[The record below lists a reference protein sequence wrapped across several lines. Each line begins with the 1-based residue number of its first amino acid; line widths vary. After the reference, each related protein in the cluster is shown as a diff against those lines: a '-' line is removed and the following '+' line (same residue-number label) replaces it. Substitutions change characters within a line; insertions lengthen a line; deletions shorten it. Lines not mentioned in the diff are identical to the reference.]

1 MSIAPAECNNIAY
14 EMHTC
19 IIALNANIFVL
30 IDIRI
35 FNINNEIYARGEV
48 DAVEVM
54 VTSRRMTL
62 INHKLRANARLP
74 PLCYANGQMGLS
86 CVNLN
91 TY

>member
-1 MSIAPAECNNIAY
+1 
-14 EMHTC
+14 MHTF

-30 IDIRI
+30 MDIMI
-35 FNINNEIYARGEV
+35 FNINNEIHARGEV

-54 VTSRRMTL
+54 VTSRNMTL

-74 PLCYANGQMGLS
+74 PLCYVDGRMGLS
-86 CVNLN
+86 YVNLN